1 MPIPNDQAHWK
12 QWLND
17 NIISGSPS
25 YRVPSRHKGRIGFS
39 PQGCEEKDSSLL
51 QENLEVSDVE
61 AFELSNWYSIVNAW
75 CWESN
80 KHAKNVHAIHATL
93 WAAQQMY
100 QFHCFTSVSSCQLQP
115 LPSVSLSKFISSWAR
130 EVQSIPLASPCG
142 AIYFSGSETLL
153 SDADLKSMVPSGA
166 LCSSPLE
173 LTTPICWLP
182 WLPPVPNFTMEA
194 FTVSW
199 VDKA

>member
-1 MPIPNDQAHWK
+1 MT
-12 QWLND
+12 ND

-61 AFELSNWYSIVNAW
+61 AFELSNWYRIVNVW
-75 CWESN
+75 CW
-80 KHAKNVHAIHATL
+80 
-93 WAAQQMY
+93 QQMY

-182 WLPPVPNFTMEA
+182 PVPNFTMEA